1 MSFHQE
7 DKPIIDMV
15 FDHSEET
22 SATSAMPD
30 CHHEETSTL
39 APMPAIQEGDTS
51 ITTEMPVDQEEITST
66 ISKMLI
72 NEEEVTSITSK
83 LSSHPQ
89 KLTSIADEAPADQE
103 EETSIITPVFEQLRT
118 GISNDE
124 EAIESILELE
134 SSLTSTI
141 TVVEALLLSGLNI
154 SVKDILE
161 ALRLIEALVDT
172 VSSHQTPP
180 FLKIIEH
187 NVDTNAYNKLSK
199 GKKAFHSGSPDDTS
213 EKITP
218 HAACARCQH
227 DPAISEPALTLRTC
241 LNCESVEYCSVQCQ
255 LTDWKAHRNLF
266 CVNPT
271 SIPVDTL
278 AKPHRVP
285 FLKTHISNPF
295 ARLAKGIWLHDRHK
309 QDVYA
314 LLIDSFRLRE
324 ADDFAY
330 GGITNNDSVYS
341 GRVSSCPA
349 FRRFL
354 YQAEAKG
361 LMPPWW
367 SDQKRV
373 ECLTKGI
380 DKRPDNYHDLHAMTR
395 DIEIVVVYEDA
406 IMTMQLRMF
415 AESVLGDGAAGSDGR
430 LMLQKMVV
438 AEEAARVLSK

>member
-1 MSFHQE
+1 MS
-7 DKPIIDMV
+7 D
-15 FDHSEET
+15 
-22 SATSAMPD
+22 
-30 CHHEETSTL
+30 L
-39 APMPAIQEGDTS
+39 R
-51 ITTEMPVDQEEITST
+51 
-66 ISKMLI
+66 
-72 NEEEVTSITSK
+72 
-83 LSSHPQ
+83 
-89 KLTSIADEAPADQE
+89 E
-103 EETSIITPVFEQLRT
+103 EETSVGSNVPDHQEPTSTPSLASGSHHEVAPAVSSMLSTQEQGSSTLNNLLDNQDEITSAMEL
-118 GISNDE
+118 
-124 EAIESILELE
+124 LELD
-134 SSLTSTI
+134 SLTPTI
-141 TVVEALLLSGLNI
+141 TVVEALLLSELKV
-154 SVKDILE
+154 SVKNIIE
-161 ALRLIEALVDT
+161 ALRLIEGLVDH
-172 VSSHQTPP
+172 VSSNQCPP
-180 FLKIIEH
+180 FLKVIEH
-187 NVDTNAYNKLSK
+187 NVDTNAYAKLSK
-199 GKKAFHSGSPDDTS
+199 GKKGSSSVGRDESP

-227 DPAISEPALTLRTC
+227 DPAVTQPALTLRSC
-241 LNCESVEYCSVQCQ
+241 LNCEAVEYCSVECQ
-255 LTDWKAHRNLF
+255 LTDWMAHRNLF

-271 SIPVDTL
+271 AIPLATL

-285 FLKTHISNPF
+285 FFKTHITNPF

-324 ADDFAY
+324 ADDFNY
-330 GGITNNDSVYS
+330 GGMTNNDSVYS

-380 DKRPDNYHDLHAMTR
+380 DKRQDNYHDLHAMTR

-415 AESVLGDGAAGSDGR
+415 AESVLGKGAAGSDGR

>member
-1 MSFHQE
+1 MSVHQE
-7 DKPIIDMV
+7 EHITIRNMPSSQEEHSIIA
-15 FDHSEET
+15 STPE
-22 SATSAMPD
+22 
-30 CHHEETSTL
+30 HHEEGKSIVTSTYL
-39 APMPAIQEGDTS
+39 EADDSASHHHVDSEDKSAFHSEADKQQYES
-51 ITTEMPVDQEEITST
+51 TEDPSD
-66 ISKMLI
+66 
-72 NEEEVTSITSK
+72 
-83 LSSHPQ
+83 
-89 KLTSIADEAPADQE
+89 
-103 EETSIITPVFEQLRT
+103 
-118 GISNDE
+118 
-124 EAIESILELE
+124 LEPD
-134 SSLTSTI
+134 SSLASQI

-154 SVKDILE
+154 SVNNTLE
-161 ALRLIEALVDT
+161 ALQLIEVLVDT
-172 VSSHQTPP
+172 VTSKQIPP
-180 FLKIIEH
+180 FLKIMKH
-187 NVDTNAYNKLSK
+187 NVDTNAYKKLSK
-199 GKKAFHSGSPDDTS
+199 GKKATS
-213 EKITP
+213 SAGQEDSLEKITP

-227 DPAISEPALTLRTC
+227 DPVANQPALTLRSC
-241 LNCESVEYCSVQCQ
+241 LNCQSVEYCSVQCQ

-271 SIPVDTL
+271 VIPIDTL

-285 FLKTHISNPF
+285 FLKTHITNPF

-324 ADDFAY
+324 ADDFNY

-341 GRVSSCPA
+341 GRVTSCPA

-380 DKRPDNYHDLHAMTR
+380 DRGEDNYHDLYAMTQ

-415 AESVLGDGAAGSDGR
+415 SESVLGKGAGGSDGR

-438 AEEAARVLSK
+438 AEEAARILSK